1 MLFVVKWTLPIE
13 NRVTV
18 WNTLGNMPETEK
30 DKRGDVKL
38 IHRYLKLVGDSGV
51 NVVESDSAEDIM
63 KWAMNWSHLSNI
75 TITPVLGESEAYK
88 CMEQSSLVE
97 KKEVSESEYEAPVYN
112 FSDGKMTFV
121 VEYNVP
127 LEANRVDVWNAVA
140 NVTPAGHV
148 KSQGNVK
155 LLNRYHY
162 LVGDGGINFVE
173 TDSAESLMGWCLNWA
188 HCSNI
193 NIYPVIGDAGAMK
206 CMQKSPLFV
215 KKE

>member
-1 MLFVVKWTLPIE
+1 LE
-13 NRVTV
+13 N
-18 WNTLGNMPETEK
+18 
-30 DKRGDVKL
+30 
-38 IHRYLKLVGDSGV
+38 LKL
-51 NVVESDSAEDIM
+51 
-63 KWAMNWSHLSNI
+63 
-75 TITPVLGESEAYK
+75 
-88 CMEQSSLVE
+88 E
-97 KKEVSESEYEAPVYN
+97 KKEVSESDYEEPVYN
-112 FSDGKMTFV
+112 FSHGKMTFV

-127 LEANRVDVWNAVA
+127 LEANRIDVWNAVA
-140 NVTPAGHV
+140 NMTPAGHV

-193 NIYPVIGDAGAMK
+193 NIYPVIGDSGAMK